1 MEFVT
6 ALRGT
11 FDEQKPSLFE
21 VLSEQQ
27 LNALLPP
34 TLRYLVTIA
43 THRHPRYLLRI
54 LNSFDEIYA
63 GVMLLVERHYL
74 RTRGGSFTE
83 HFYGLKREKGLHAEV
98 PRASMSSPAIVRE
111 TLKLTTKDVWKN
123 LLIIV
128 GIPYLK
134 RKLDESYEVNAPRA
148 LLGAAYTRMPDNPTL
163 RDRFLYYY
171 RWFLRNIYPSVN
183 AGYYFAMLAFN
194 VAYLFDGSKYH
205 SPLMWLIGTRIR
217 RMSGADYQA
226 IEALTQ
232 TPETGHTPGWRSLL
246 NPREMGPRIL
256 SSLSI
261 LLPTSIFALKFL
273 EWWYQS
279 DFAKQLSR
287 KATETVD
294 LPPPVISADGKGGSD
309 KKKTEKKEES
319 NEEGDAT
326 PSAEDAPIATPSLLP
341 VYTVPFPSD
350 SSLCPIC
357 VDEIVTPTAC
367 QTGVVYCYTCI
378 HKWLEGQH
386 QKQEDFME
394 TREGKWESGQG
405 RCAVTG
411 RRVLGGT
418 EGESLLSGFDWF
430 NGTDL
435 SNGFVQY
442 QDRRGAFMNGLYSVD
457 PFTENVRLRP
467 ESRTIYDLGEGR
479 PSVRLESKESYQYGL
494 FIADFG
500 HMPISQC
507 GTWPAFWAY
516 GSREWP
522 TDGEVDILEGA
533 NLAYTNIMSAHTA
546 EGCML
551 DPADSNLYSGILR
564 DADCGVGTDNV
575 GCGFNP
581 PKSDTSS
588 YGDGF
593 NAVGGGVY
601 AMEWDSE
608 YISIWHFPRGAIPAD
623 IVAKRPDPKKWGL
636 PQSLFGGSKC
646 NVNDYF
652 RDMRLVLNINFCG
665 DYGGG
670 TWASS
675 EVCSELAPTCNE
687 YVAKNP
693 TAFEEAY
700 FDVSYIDVYT
710 RLGGDV
716 QPVVPSSAQST
727 DVIVPRESNIGTSVS
742 GSPMFTTL
750 SFSNNTITTSSMRK
764 EQTTQP
770 GDQATQ
776 SEEPTTTTTLTGISS
791 VFVTVPGS
799 GTDSPTVSPLPVAT
813 GGRSINPPNVDDYS
827 YLGCFGSQTGFQT
840 FNLAAD
846 SDDMTIERC
855 IDACDGLTYIGL
867 FESTC
872 YCASAL
878 DGDTRAI
885 RNETSCNRPC
895 PGDDGQFCGGMV
907 TQNTRSRSRRSI
919 PLRRDAPSNILL
931 TVYADISDAGQPEV
945 PPAMGPGS
953 DSPSTGSGAGQGSP
967 NNQDDT
973 NNEDEDGS
981 AGQSVSD
988 DQDGMDAEGDSVP
1001 EPTNIRAVVG
1011 SDATDID
1018 EVLEAVA
1025 ATNTAVAA
1033 AIDAEISPVAVIGT
1047 ASDGS
1052 VIEATRALADANR
1065 EPITSTITYFTV
1077 MPSNPGSLVPQ
1088 QGIVTMS
1095 YEQCDYCET
1104 PELIKPPM
1112 ETKVVECDGCGPNGE
1127 DTVTLTVPISVT
1139 ITVPGANTEQA
1150 QQTGNAAA
1158 AGVTSYGGNLAQ
1170 PPRNST
1176 VAPVVPN
1183 GMGGGAEDGESAE
1196 VTTVVITYLTTQLVT
1211 YGSSTDSVSTVTRT
1225 ARRTVVLTISNVDA
1239 QMSIL
1244 PVPSPGQP
1252 NTPVTLATPTPGAP
1266 SEPIAVNAAPSR
1278 RDDVFVY
1285 FAIVAM
1291 AILALTL

>member
-1 MEFVT
+1 M
-6 ALRGT
+6 AY
-11 FDEQKPSLFE
+11 S
-21 VLSEQQ
+21 
-27 LNALLPP
+27 
-34 TLRYLVTIA
+34 
-43 THRHPRYLLRI
+43 
-54 LNSFDEIYA
+54 
-63 GVMLLVERHYL
+63 
-74 RTRGGSFTE
+74 
-83 HFYGLKREKGLHAEV
+83 
-98 PRASMSSPAIVRE
+98 
-111 TLKLTTKDVWKN
+111 LTTSF
-123 LLIIV
+123 I
-128 GIPYLK
+128 
-134 RKLDESYEVNAPRA
+134 
-148 LLGAAYTRMPDNPTL
+148 
-163 RDRFLYYY
+163 
-171 RWFLRNIYPSVN
+171 
-183 AGYYFAMLAFN
+183 
-194 VAYLFDGSKYH
+194 
-205 SPLMWLIGTRIR
+205 
-217 RMSGADYQA
+217 
-226 IEALTQ
+226 
-232 TPETGHTPGWRSLL
+232 
-246 NPREMGPRIL
+246 
-256 SSLSI
+256 
-261 LLPTSIFALKFL
+261 
-273 EWWYQS
+273 
-279 DFAKQLSR
+279 
-287 KATETVD
+287 
-294 LPPPVISADGKGGSD
+294 
-309 KKKTEKKEES
+309 
-319 NEEGDAT
+319 
-326 PSAEDAPIATPSLLP
+326 
-341 VYTVPFPSD
+341 
-350 SSLCPIC
+350 
-357 VDEIVTPTAC
+357 
-367 QTGVVYCYTCI
+367 
-378 HKWLEGQH
+378 
-386 QKQEDFME
+386 
-394 TREGKWESGQG
+394 
-405 RCAVTG
+405 
-411 RRVLGGT
+411 
-418 EGESLLSGFDWF
+418 GESLLSGFDWF

-442 QDRRGAFMNGLYSVD
+442 QDRRGAFVNGLYSVD
-457 PFTENVRLRP
+457 PFTENIRLRP
-467 ESRTIYDLGEGR
+467 ESRTIYELDEGR

-581 PKSDTSS
+581 PESDTSS

-665 DYGGG
+665 DYGEG

-675 EVCSELAPTCNE
+675 EVCRDLAPTCRE

-693 TAFEEAY
+693 TAFQEAY
-700 FDVSYIDVYT
+700 FDVSYIDVYS
-710 RLGGDV
+710 RLRGDV
-716 QPVVPSSAQST
+716 PPVVPSSAQSS
-727 DVIVPRESNIGTSVS
+727 DVIVPGESSISTPVS
-742 GSPMFTTL
+742 GSPVFPTL

-764 EQTTQP
+764 EQATQP
-770 GDQATQ
+770 GEQATQ

-791 VFVTVPGS
+791 VFVTIPGS

-846 SDDMTIERC
+846 SDNMTIERC
-855 IDACDGLTYIGL
+855 IDACNGLTYIGL
-867 FESTC
+867 FEGTC
-872 YCASAL
+872 YCASVL
-878 DGDTRAI
+878 NGDTRAV
-885 RNETSCNRPC
+885 RNETSCDRPC

-907 TQNTRSRSRRSI
+907 TQNTRSRYRRSI

-953 DSPSTGSGAGQGSP
+953 DSPSAGNGADQGGNQGSNQEGSSGGSQDGSESDEPTDSTPSDNSNGGSVAASPSPTVPGSQESSNEQGGSGD
-967 NNQDDT
+967 QDDT
-973 NNEDEDGS
+973 NKDEDGS
-981 AGQSVSD
+981 AGQTGSD
-988 DQDGMDAEGDSVP
+988 EQDGTDAEGDDIP
-1001 EPTNIRAVVG
+1001 PPTNIRVVVG

-1033 AIDAEISPVAVIGT
+1033 AIDAEISPVAIIGT

-1052 VIEATRALADANR
+1052 VLEATRALADANR

-1077 MPSNPGSLVPQ
+1077 MLSNPGSLVPQ
-1088 QGIVTMS
+1088 EDIVTMS

-1139 ITVPGANTEQA
+1139 ITVTGANTDQA

-1158 AGVTSYGGNLAQ
+1158 AGATSYGGNPAQ
-1170 PPRNST
+1170 PPHNST

-1266 SEPIAVNAAPSR
+1266 SEPITVSAAPSR